1 MSAPQDALHELLRTG
16 ALDLPMPGSGRT
28 NDRWSE
34 LARIARRDVVLGRL
48 AEAHCDAIAILAEL
62 RGPVAE
68 PYAIWGVWAAEPP
81 DPVVRA
87 THTSAGWRLDG
98 RKLWCSGAS
107 LCDWALLTV
116 RTDDGPALVACDLRQ
131 DGARPVPDT
140 WHAVGMADSDSGA
153 VDFTD
158 ATAIPV
164 GSPGAYL
171 ARPGFWH
178 GAIGVAACW
187 FGGACGVAD
196 ALHERMSSGR
206 GDEHTA
212 AHLGAVTA
220 ALRTAGDSLAAAAVA
235 VDDDPADSRGRG
247 RERAMTVR
255 AVVEESATDVLDRVG
270 RALGAAPLCTDERHA
285 RRVADLTVYLRQSHA
300 ERDLAELGHLIAKR
314 DAPW

>member
-1 MSAPQDALHELLRTG
+1 
-16 ALDLPMPGSGRT
+16 MPGSGRT
-28 NDRWSE
+28 NHRWSE

-48 AEAHCDAIAILAEL
+48 AEAHCDAVAILAEL
-62 RGPVAE
+62 RGPVPE
-68 PYAIWGVWAAEPP
+68 QDAIWGVWAAEPP

-87 THTSAGWRLDG
+87 AETPDGWRLDG
-98 RKLWCSGAS
+98 RKLWCSGATS
-107 LCDWALLTV
+107 CDWALLTA
-116 RTDDGPALVACDLRQ
+116 RTGDGPALFACDLRQ
-131 DGARPVPDT
+131 DGVRPVPNT

-164 GSPGAYL
+164 GAPGSYL
-171 ARPGFWH
+171 DRPGFWH

-187 FGGACGVAD
+187 FGAACSIAD
-196 ALHERMSSGR
+196 ALHERMASGR

-220 ALRTAGDSLAAAAVA
+220 ALRTAHDSLTTAAAA

-255 AVVEESATDVLDRVG
+255 AVVEHSATEVLHRVG
-270 RALGAAPLCTDERHA
+270 RALGAGPLCSDEHHA
-285 RRVADLTVYLRQSHA
+285 RRVADLTVYLRQSHG

-314 DAPW
+314 DTPW